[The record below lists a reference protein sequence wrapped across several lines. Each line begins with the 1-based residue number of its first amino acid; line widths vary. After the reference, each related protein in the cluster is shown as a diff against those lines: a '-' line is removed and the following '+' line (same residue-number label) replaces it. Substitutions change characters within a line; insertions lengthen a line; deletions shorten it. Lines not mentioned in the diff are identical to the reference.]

1 MKVRRVVTG
10 HSPEGKAIFA
20 SDEVV
25 APIVLESLQGNEFHR
40 LWGGDAVSVFP
51 DDGLSPKNPRY
62 FPPVGG
68 FRFAM
73 FTVPP
78 SSTAVPED
86 STPDAIAAELEDKL
100 PGLAEH
106 MEPDAP
112 GMHTTDTIDFEYVIS
127 GRVVLELDDGA
138 TMELGPGDT
147 VVQNGTRHAW
157 RNPFSEPCRM
167 VVFLVGAERK
177 P

>member
-25 APIVLESLQGNEFHR
+25 EPVVLEKLQGNEFHR
-40 LWGGDAVSVFP
+40 LWGGDVVSVFP
-51 DDGLSPKNPRY
+51 DDGSAPANPRY
-62 FPPVGG
+62 FPGVGG

-78 SSTAVPED
+78 SSSVVPEG
-86 STPDAIAAELEDKL
+86 STPEVIAADLEAKL
-100 PGLAEH
+100 PGLAQH
-106 MEPDAP
+106 MEPHAP

-127 GRVVLELDDGA
+127 GRAVLELDDGA
-138 TMELGPGDT
+138 SVELGPGDT
-147 VVQNGTRHAW
+147 IVQNGTRHAW

-167 VVFLVGAERK
+167 VVFLVGAQRK